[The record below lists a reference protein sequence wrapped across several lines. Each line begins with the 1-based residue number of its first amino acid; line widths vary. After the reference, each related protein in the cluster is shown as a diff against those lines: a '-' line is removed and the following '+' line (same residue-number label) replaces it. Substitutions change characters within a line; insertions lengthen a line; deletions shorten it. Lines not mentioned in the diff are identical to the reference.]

1 MKPKP
6 RTALAGPRK
15 LICIHAGTCDYAEI
29 DISEP
34 VQLVAA
40 NNVGKTAL
48 ISTLQFLYLD
58 EDRSLDF
65 GSHSAATSKQFYF
78 PKPTSYIL
86 FECDTVA
93 SGIITIC
100 LHSAGPAAGYDFE
113 RYWFR
118 GPYDRAD
125 FLDENNLPRS
135 FKEIKLRLSD
145 REWLKV
151 EDYAEY
157 RSLLGAV
164 DHRTKHSWGLVPLE
178 DPKHYQ
184 RFRKTFQRLLRLR
197 DLTQDQLKDLLADC
211 AGLRP
216 QDREIDLAKD
226 STAQMAAIESKRL
239 EIKALEEAQ
248 PTIREARSLYNQEV
262 QVRANA
268 HQLTRKL
275 RERCALWNQEYQQ
288 SIEELN
294 EVADEA
300 RAALQSLLT
309 DKKSLETTQGNNQGK
324 LGVVDQYLQAIA
336 KGRDLYAT
344 FQPELAEVSVK
355 NLKENWLELNARLR
369 VLPTGTI
376 EEITE
381 KLEAL
386 NRQLE
391 VVKKQIDQQG
401 KLIVTW
407 LRTQLPDEDVN
418 RLGALLR
425 SDLLESVLD
434 EQVFLKDS
442 GALIKNL
449 RLLAERC
456 DARGYEDD
464 AVTVEFPAGALRHAA
479 ELGQIGRL
487 EKRRTALEVDIE
499 KARNEIETLT
509 SFAALKEDA
518 KKREAAYKTAEA
530 ELNDFNKWTEEC
542 KKEARWLE
550 EKAGY
555 ESEIEQLKAELV
567 INETKR
573 IDAQT
578 TLTTTANKSVD
589 LGRSNQF
596 ITQQLGKGLPVA
608 EGDDPE
614 LPLSENI
621 ELPTDLKD
629 WFKSI
634 RSYCDFHRNGR
645 ALLINKMANLSG
657 LFAAASFGY
666 DPSATI
672 EEQLNKLE
680 SEIEAL
686 PERRRETDN
695 QWLGV
700 LRTSRASF
708 IQILDGLRTLQR
720 KCHELNR
727 HFGALEFSS
736 IKKIDLKLYEHEAEL
751 SVYHRFRDQGG
762 DPSLFEAPEEATK
775 RFDALR
781 TELERRPKL
790 QLSNLFGLRFEVTRN
805 DGVKNLYDKFEQVES
820 TGTTVVLKV
829 VLNLIVLKDLL
840 HEGKARIPFHLD
852 EVLELDHHNL
862 ANILTLSESL
872 GFVGIFAAPEFAVGP
887 RVFVHMVPNEA
898 KRLIID
904 ERHRQEI
911 IEGPQETTEATL

>member
-15 LICIHAGTCDYAEI
+15 LICIHSGTCDYAEI
-29 DISEP
+29 DVSEP

-65 GSHSAATSKQFYF
+65 GSHSPTASKQFYF

-86 FECDTVA
+86 FECDTLA

-100 LHSAGPAAGYDFE
+100 LRSAGPAAGYDFE

-125 FLDENNLPRS
+125 FLDADNLPRS
-135 FKEIKLRLSD
+135 FEHVKKRLSD
-145 REWLKV
+145 REFLKV
-151 EDYAEY
+151 EDYSEY

-164 DHRTKHSWGLVPLE
+164 DHKTKHSWGLVPLE

-211 AGLRP
+211 AGLRA

-226 STAQMAAIESKRL
+226 STAQMAAIEKTRL
-239 EIKALEEAQ
+239 EIKALEAAEAS
-248 PTIREARSLYNQEV
+248 IRQARALYTEEV
-262 QVRANA
+262 QVRSNA

-288 SIEELN
+288 SINALN
-294 EVADEA
+294 GVADET
-300 RAALQSLLT
+300 RGALGTLRTDKQSLE
-309 DKKSLETTQGNNQGK
+309 KTQGENQRK
-324 LGVVDQYLQAIA
+324 LGVVDENLQAIA

-344 FQPELAEVSVK
+344 FQPELAEVAGK
-355 NLKENWLELNARLR
+355 NLKEHWLELDARLR

-376 EEITE
+376 EDITE
-381 KLEAL
+381 YLKGL
-386 NRQLE
+386 NGQLA
-391 VVKKQIDQQG
+391 VVNKQIEHQG

-407 LRTQLPDEDVN
+407 LRTQLPSEDVN

-434 EQVFLKDS
+434 EQVFIKDS
-442 GALIKNL
+442 GALINNL
-449 RLLAERC
+449 CLLAERC

-464 AVTVEFPAGALRHAA
+464 AVTVEFPTGALRHAA
-479 ELGQIGRL
+479 ELGQIERL
-487 EKRRTALEVDIE
+487 EKRRTTLEVDIE
-499 KARNEIETLT
+499 KARKEIETLT
-509 SFAALKEDA
+509 SFVSLKEEA
-518 KKREAAYKTAEA
+518 HKRETAYKAAET
-530 ELNDFNKWTEEC
+530 ELNDFKAWTEEC

-555 ESEIEQLKAELV
+555 ESEIERLNAALAVNEENRIKAQ
-567 INETKR
+567 
-573 IDAQT
+573 D
-578 TLTTTANKSVD
+578 TLNATAIKSTD
-589 LGRSNQF
+589 LGRANNF
-596 ITQQLGKGLPVA
+596 ITQQIEKGLPVA
-608 EGDDPE
+608 EGDDPGQT
-614 LPLSENI
+614 LSDNI
-621 ELPTDLKD
+621 ELPPELKD
-629 WFKSI
+629 WFRFI
-634 RSYCDFHRNGR
+634 RSYCDSHRNGR
-645 ALLINKMANLSG
+645 ELLLNKMANLSG
-657 LFAAASFGY
+657 VFAAASFGY

-672 EEQLNKLE
+672 EERLDKLE
-680 SEIEAL
+680 AEIDAL
-686 PERRRETDN
+686 PERRRETNN

-708 IQILDGLRTLQR
+708 TQILNGLRALQQ
-720 KCHELNR
+720 KCQELNR

-911 IEGPQETTEATL
+911 IEEPQEATEATP